1 MSKNISWDTTGNWE
15 AKGDWGTASSGNQIV
30 AAGPVDRPAT
40 AVDGLDLAHWQARL
54 DELRAAHHVPGA
66 GLAFLVD
73 GKVYELASGVLHRGT
88 GVAVTTDS
96 VFLCGSIAK
105 VYTATMIM
113 QLVDEGKLDLD
124 APVIDV
130 LPEFAV
136 PDPEA
141 TKTITTRQLLSHTAG
156 LTNDFNLDTGRGDDC
171 LTKYVAAAREVALDC
186 PPGTAFSY
194 GGVGYVV
201 MGRMI
206 EVLTGT
212 TWDQAVQDRIAIPL
226 GLERTVTLPEQA
238 LRLRTAMSHLGE
250 AGMDPD
256 PAPAWDLMPRSA
268 GPAGRI
274 ISSAGD
280 MVRFAQ
286 MHLAGGAA
294 SDGTRVLSAE
304 SAAAMQRR
312 EIDCPDK
319 WTVSGDGQGLGWVL
333 NDWNGV
339 GGFGHDGAAVGQ
351 YGYLRIVP
359 SAGVAV
365 VLLTNG
371 GGARQLYADLFREL
385 LREFAG
391 VTMPEPF
398 GPAAAPPAIDIAPH
412 IGTYKRAGVVIT
424 VSERDGK
431 AHMLY
436 EFVDDMKDMSPPLDI
451 DLIPVSETVWAGTG
465 AGPSFS
471 EGYMPV
477 IFSTLA
483 NGIPCV
489 YVGTRATPKTA

>member
-1 MSKNISWDTTGNWE
+1 MPENVSWDLEGNWKASGE
-15 AKGDWGTASSGNQIV
+15 WGTASSGGGVGIAENPNDV
-30 AAGPVDRPAT
+30 TVSDRR
-40 AVDGLDLAHWQARL
+40 VDLAHWQRRL

-73 GKVYELASGVLHRGT
+73 GEVYELASGVLNRRT
-88 GVAVTTDS
+88 GVEVTTDS

-136 PDPEA
+136 PDAEA
-141 TKTITTRQLLSHTAG
+141 TKSITTRQLLSHTAG
-156 LTNDFNLDTGRGDDC
+156 VTNDFNFDAGRGDDC
-171 LTKYVAAAREVALDC
+171 LAKFVEAAREVPLDC
-186 PPGTAFSY
+186 PTGTAFSY
-194 GGVGYVV
+194 GGVGFIV

-212 TWDQAVQDRIAIPL
+212 TWDQQVQERIATPL
-226 GLERTVTLPEQA
+226 GLERTITLPEQA
-238 LRLRTAMSHLGE
+238 LRYRVAMSHLGE
-250 AGMDPD
+250 PGVDPD
-256 PAPAWDLMPRSA
+256 PAPEWDLMPRA
-268 GPAGRI
+268 IGPAGRI

-280 MVRFAQ
+280 MVRFARA
-286 MHLAGGAA
+286 HLAGGVAP
-294 SDGTRVLSAE
+294 DGTRWLSAD
-304 SAAAMQRR
+304 STATMQRR

-339 GGFGHDGAAVGQ
+339 GGFGHDGAAIGQ

-359 SAGVAV
+359 SAKVAV

-385 LREFAG
+385 LREFAD

-398 GPAAAPPAIDIAPH
+398 GPAENPPAIDIIPH
-412 IGTYKRAGVVIT
+412 IGTYKRAGVVLT
-424 VSERDGK
+424 VSEKEGNP
-431 AHMLY
+431 HMLY
-436 EFVDDMKDMSPPLDI
+436 EFVDDMAGMSPPLSI

-477 IFSTLA
+477 IFATLA
-483 NGIPCV
+483 NGVPCV
-489 YVGTRATPKTA
+489 YVGTRATPKTD